1 MDIIIY
7 IYGKRDIIYDG
18 VEGCGVMMGERRVGW
33 VFM

>member
-7 IYGKRDIIYDG
+7 ILVREILYDG